1 MIPKTIHYCWFSTD
15 AMPLNLRMC
24 MNTWKKKLPDYEWRL
39 WTLHSFDVN
48 ALAWTKEALEAKAW
62 AFLTD
67 YVRLYALYTEGG
79 IYLDTDV
86 WVNKSFDP
94 LLSDRFFTAIEYHPE
109 MIEAD
114 GLAAERLEAD
124 GTNRFPG
131 TRVPGLG
138 LQAAILGAEKGHPYL
153 EHAMNFYQ
161 EHSFIQPD
169 GSWYTQEIAP
179 DILALTAESFGLKY
193 DKDTEQLLQEGMR
206 IYPYYKL
213 CGAYCQATPETFAA
227 HLSAG
232 GWRQRT
238 LWRTIL
244 TRVNFFRKIYKV
256 SKNCGYYTLL
266 LNASLP

>member
-1 MIPKTIHYCWFSTD
+1 MTDMIPKTIHYCWFSEE
-15 AMPLNLRMC
+15 PLPPNLQMC
-24 MNTWKKKLPDYEWRL
+24 MRTWKKRLPEYTWRL
-39 WTLHSFDVN
+39 WTLRSFDAD

-86 WVNKSFDP
+86 WVNKSFDS
-94 LLSDRFFTAIEYHPE
+94 LLGNRFFTAIEYHPE

-114 GLAAERLEAD
+114 ALASERLEPD

-153 EHAMNFYQ
+153 EHAMNFY
-161 EHSFIQPD
+161 HTHHFIQPD
-169 GSWYTQEIAP
+169 GSWYTKEIAP
-179 DILALTAESFGLKY
+179 DILALAAEKFGLKY
-193 DKDTEQLLQEGMR
+193 DKDSEQTLQEGMK
-206 IYPYYKL
+206 IYPYQKL
-213 CGAYCQATPETFAA
+213 CGAYIQVTAETIAA

-232 GWRQRT
+232 GWRKRTWLRT
-238 LWRTIL
+238 LL
-244 TRVNFFRKIYKV
+244 TRLKFYKKIFR
-256 SKNCGYYTLL
+256 
-266 LNASLP
+266 ASRYNGR